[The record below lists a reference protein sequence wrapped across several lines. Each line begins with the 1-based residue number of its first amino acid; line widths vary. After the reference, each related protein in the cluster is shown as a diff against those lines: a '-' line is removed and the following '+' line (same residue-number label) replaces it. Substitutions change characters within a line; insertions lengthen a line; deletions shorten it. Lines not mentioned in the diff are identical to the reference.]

1 MNSPK
6 IAIATPI
13 GVETGGPEALH
24 QLCSKLRILGFNAYL
39 YPIPGTENA
48 TPVERYKNYN
58 APIDTSLDSKNL
70 LIVPE
75 IVPEMIKFSKR
86 SIIWWLSV
94 DNSPLNRYSQK
105 ELLDFRHKNRN
116 QNTDVQKVQSPD
128 ETEFWE
134 VFFSN
139 NVYHYAQSY
148 YAKNTLKSKFQ
159 LSSKMLTDYI
169 NNDYTLK
176 FWTRN
181 KSQISFGLKGSEHFE
196 YFKNSLVNHEVVR
209 IVNFTRSEVIEN
221 LAKTRLFI
229 DLGHQP
235 GRDRMPREA
244 SLLKAHVM
252 LNSAGAGDVFRDA
265 PLSKKFKIDL
275 ENKELSLLKILSYL
289 NRSPKPSLSQI
300 AYRRWVESQE
310 RTFENEVK
318 NLVKIL

>member
-1 MNSPK
+1 MNSTK

-48 TPVERYKNYN
+48 SPVERYKNYN
-58 APIDTSLDSKNL
+58 APIDTSLNSKNL

-86 SIIWWLSV
+86 SIMWWLSV
-94 DNSPLNRYSQK
+94 DNSPLDKYSRK
-105 ELLDFRHKNRN
+105 EILDFQYKKRNKNN
-116 QNTDVQKVQSPD
+116 DVQKVQSPE

-139 NVYHYAQSY
+139 NVYHFTQSY
-148 YAKNTLKSKFQ
+148 YAKKTLKSKFQ

-169 NNDYTLK
+169 KNDYAFK
-176 FWTRN
+176 ISSGN
-181 KSQISFGLKGSEHFE
+181 KSQISFSFKGSEHFE
-196 YFKNSLVNHEVVR
+196 YFKNSLVDHEVVR
-209 IVNFTRSEVIEN
+209 IANLTRSEVIEN

-244 SLLKAHVM
+244 ALLKAHVM

-265 PLSKKFKIDL
+265 PLSKNFKIDL
-275 ENKELSLLKILSYL
+275 ENKELSLLKILRYL
-289 NRSPKPSLSQI
+289 NKSPKPSWSQI

-318 NLVKIL
+318 SLAKIL